1 MSVNL
6 GAFKPSPNFERDML
20 NELMRIADRV
30 TSVFRQLKNQALDVP
45 GILKQI
51 PSDPEFQSLVE
62 TLAKRFFARCVAKN
76 DDTYKKSFFGRAYK
90 IFKGLSGDED
100 LTSFVESQVAEKADM
115 FRSIPVELANSLI
128 PHINEWAMEG
138 RSSDG
143 IYTDLQAKLPD
154 LLDFQIRRIART
166 EISKTLTDI
175 TRFKCGKAGVEWY
188 QWRASGG
195 ERGDGRTRFSHR
207 NMSGVIVNWG
217 DPPAPEKLFP
227 VRNKDGSLQKSSLG
241 NYHAGCCPNCRCVAM
256 PLVSLSDVEFPAR
269 LYSNGK
275 IRNVGKRELTKL
287 LNMESIEESA

>member
-1 MSVNL
+1 MSVDL

-30 TSVFRQLKNQALDVP
+30 ASVFRQLRNQALDVP

-90 IFKGLSGDED
+90 IFKSLSGDED
-100 LTSFVESQVAEKADM
+100 LNSFVEGQVAEKADL

-166 EISKTLTDI
+166 EISKTFTDI
-175 TRFKCGKAGVEWY
+175 TRFKCGKAGVEYY

-207 NMSGVIVNWG
+207 AMSGVIVNWG

-287 LNMESIEESA
+287 LNMETIEESA

>member
-1 MSVNL
+1 MSVDVSN
-6 GAFKPSPNFERDML
+6 FRPSPTFEQSML
-20 NELMRIADRV
+20 SELQKISSKILA
-30 TSVFRQLKNQALDVP
+30 VFKRLKSLPNDVP

-51 PSDPEFQSLVE
+51 SNDPDFQQFTE

-100 LTSFVESQVAEKADM
+100 LTSFIQNQVTEKADM
-115 FRSIPVELANSLI
+115 FRSISVELANSLI

-175 TRFKCGKAGVEWY
+175 TRFKCGKAGVEYY

-207 NMSGVIVNWG
+207 AMSGVIVSWG

-256 PLVSLSDVEFPAR
+256 PLVSLTDVEFPAR

-287 LNMESIEESA
+287 LNMENIEELA